1 MASSD
6 SDTSAEPPPDAQAGS
21 GTDLAALLEAAK
33 KEAKE
38 NYDRYL
44 RAVADLENFRRRS
57 VREKEELRQF
67 ANAGVLGD
75 LIPVLDSLAL
85 AIEASRQP
93 NADLKRLTA
102 GVEQVLEQFKS
113 ALAGQGF
120 AEINPVG
127 KLFDPHRHQA
137 ISHQPSDHVK
147 EEHIITVVRTGF
159 SLNGRLLRPASV
171 IVSSGPARKD

>member
-1 MASSD
+1 MTSSD
-6 SDTSAEPPPDAQAGS
+6 SDTSAEPTPDAQSGS
-21 GTDLAALLEAAK
+21 AADLAPLLEAAK
-33 KEAKE
+33 KEAKD

-44 RAVADLENFRRRS
+44 RAVADLENSRRRS

-67 ANAGVLGD
+67 ANSAVLGD

-93 NADLKRLTA
+93 KADLKTLAA
-102 GVEQVLEQFKS
+102 GVQRVLDQFKS
-113 ALAGQGF
+113 TLAGQGF

-127 KLFDPHRHQA
+127 QTFDPHQHEA
-137 ISHQPSDHVK
+137 ISHQPSDEVK
-147 EEHIITVVRTGF
+147 AEHIITVVRTGF

-171 IVSSGPARKD
+171 IVSSGPAKRG